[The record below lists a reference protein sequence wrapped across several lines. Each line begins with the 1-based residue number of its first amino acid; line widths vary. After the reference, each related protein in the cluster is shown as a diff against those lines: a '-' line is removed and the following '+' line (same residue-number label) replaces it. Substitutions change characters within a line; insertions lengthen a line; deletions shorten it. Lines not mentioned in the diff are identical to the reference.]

1 MQQFKLLVNS
11 RRVSKQNVFEKDT
24 HVKMT
29 HRDSLVCFALIN
41 SANMDKHDECL
52 PTSPSLLQR
61 MEWFFLKQTNKNW
74 IKPQRKVQVSIP
86 KIMQKKSTSISN
98 F

>member
-1 MQQFKLLVNS
+1 MQQFKLLVNC

-41 SANMDKHDECL
+41 SSNMDKHDECL
-52 PTSPSLLQR
+52 PTSPSLLLQ
-61 MEWFFLKQTNKNW
+61 
-74 IKPQRKVQVSIP
+74 
-86 KIMQKKSTSISN
+86 
-98 F
+98 